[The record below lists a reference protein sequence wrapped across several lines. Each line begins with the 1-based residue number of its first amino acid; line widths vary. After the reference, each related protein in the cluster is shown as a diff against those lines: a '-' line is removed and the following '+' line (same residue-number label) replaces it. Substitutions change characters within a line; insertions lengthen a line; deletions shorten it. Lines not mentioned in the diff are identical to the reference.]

1 LTSIAVRVTL
11 TLKGEKTLTSK
22 IRIQKHINLHT
33 GWAALRRK
41 MKREMPHG
49 RRSFTFNSATPADK
63 E

>member
-1 LTSIAVRVTL
+1 MVS
-11 TLKGEKTLTSK
+11 KTH
-22 IRIQKHINLHT
+22 IQRHIELHT

-49 RRSFTFNSATPADK
+49 RKSFAFSSATPADK

>member
-1 LTSIAVRVTL
+1 M
-11 TLKGEKTLTSK
+11 TSK
-22 IRIQKHINLHT
+22 IRIQKHIALHA

-49 RRSFTFNSATPADK
+49 RKSFAFNSATPADK

>member
-1 LTSIAVRVTL
+1 MV
-11 TLKGEKTLTSK
+11 SK
-22 IRIQKHINLHT
+22 IRIQKHIALHA

-49 RRSFTFNSATPADK
+49 RKNFTFAVSEPRDIVVVLPSPK

>member
-1 LTSIAVRVTL
+1 M
-11 TLKGEKTLTSK
+11 TSK
-22 IRIQKHINLHT
+22 TRIQNHINLHA

-49 RRSFTFNSATPADK
+49 RKSFAFNSATPADK